1 MQAGSAGAQA
11 QTRLGDFRARLLQ
24 GLHQE
29 LTNSLSSLNLPIQD
43 YDVDNKTPSLTARAQ
58 EARILDP
65 GEARGLLAEGWQAA
79 DLHVHTLHSY
89 DVIPT
94 CHVDPL
100 FLYDKAR
107 RLGMTYVAFT
117 DHDSMDAYDRVGW
130 TREGLVPAVEV
141 KILDPKNVGHTLHVN
156 IYILNR
162 RQFCEIMKI
171 ARMAQDLEQLIV
183 YLKDEHLRFTFNHP
197 FWHEPGEKPNLRAII
212 DIVELFPVLEYN
224 MGRIAR
230 INSQALR
237 LAQAKGRGIVA
248 TTDTHIGEIG
258 RAFTIARGAT
268 FTEFFDQIQ
277 IGKSFI
283 IPADLSLSR
292 LKGETTIRI
301 RRLLDKAGWL
311 YPKDSL
317 AMDTGS
323 AALDGIIAR
332 LAQVNPTTP
341 RFAQKIL
348 ELILEAASRS
358 GIPGSLYF
366 WSQRNLAD
374 RISLVLESAEIVA

>member
-1 MQAGSAGAQA
+1 
-11 QTRLGDFRARLLQ
+11 
-24 GLHQE
+24 
-29 LTNSLSSLNLPIQD
+29 
-43 YDVDNKTPSLTARAQ
+43 VDNKTPSPTARAQ
-58 EARILDP
+58 ESGILDA

-100 FLYDKAR
+100 VLYDKAR

-141 KILDPKNVGHTLHVN
+141 KILDPKKVGHTLHIN
-156 IYILNR
+156 IYTLSR
-162 RQFCEIMKI
+162 SQFCETMKI
-171 ARMAQDLEQLIV
+171 ARIARDLERLIV

-212 DIVELFPVLEYN
+212 DIAELFPVLEYN

-237 LAQAKGRGIVA
+237 LAQAKRRGIVA

-258 RAFTIARGAT
+258 RAFTIARSAT
-268 FTEFFDQIQ
+268 FAEFFDQIQ

-283 IPADLSLSR
+283 VPADLSLSR
-292 LKGETTIRI
+292 LKEETTIRI

-311 YPKDSL
+311 YPKGSF
-317 AMDTGS
+317 AMGTGS
-323 AALDGIIAR
+323 AALDGMIAR
-332 LAQVNPTTP
+332 LAQANPAAP

-348 ELILEAASRS
+348 EIILEAASRS

-366 WSQRNLAD
+366 RSQRNLAAQ
-374 RISLVLESAEIVA
+374 ISSVLESVEIAA

>member
-1 MQAGSAGAQA
+1 
-11 QTRLGDFRARLLQ
+11 
-24 GLHQE
+24 
-29 LTNSLSSLNLPIQD
+29 
-43 YDVDNKTPSLTARAQ
+43 
-58 EARILDP
+58 
-65 GEARGLLAEGWQAA
+65 
-79 DLHVHTLHSY
+79 
-89 DVIPT
+89 
-94 CHVDPL
+94 
-100 FLYDKAR
+100 
-107 RLGMTYVAFT
+107 
-117 DHDSMDAYDRVGW
+117 
-130 TREGLVPAVEV
+130 
-141 KILDPKNVGHTLHVN
+141 VGHTLHVN